1 VKPGFAYEAGGRVNT
16 TPQTN
21 EAGGESVASQLEE
34 PKYDLVQSFGD
45 FEIRRY
51 HTNIQARV
59 QMNTGGSASG
69 GFQRVARYIF
79 GGNQTGESIAMTAP
93 VSMWDENDAGWLA
106 FTMPSAYALDSLP
119 APHDAGVLLLEQA
132 EKQVAVFSFS
142 GRTTAGKTA
151 RIEQKLRK
159 AITKEG
165 FSPVGP
171 AVLAVYENP
180 WTTLPF
186 MRRNELH
193 LEIQADTPLRDE
205 KE

>member
-1 VKPGFAYEAGGRVNT
+1 MNT

-69 GFQRVARYIF
+69 GFRRVARYIF

-93 VSMWDENDAGWLA
+93 VSMWDENDTGWLA
-106 FTMPSAYALDSLP
+106 FTMPSAYALETLP
-119 APHDAGVLLLEQA
+119 APHDGGVVLLEQE
-132 EKQVAVFSFS
+132 EKTVAVFSFS